1 MATILKFKHF
11 FLKDHE
17 DEIAVFKIEPAQ
29 NLQNLSREFCSKE
42 RKIFLKK
49 KKSFKKKKN
58 SSIWSFCKN
67 WVLENRD
74 NRVRDGLGGGA
85 ITRLWWQWSKIQY
98 LGQTYLFSNSGSAS
112 FLPGDLGWYPY
123 LL

>member
-42 RKIFLKK
+42 RKIFKK
-49 KKSFKKKKN
+49 KKKKKTIQKEKN
-58 SSIWSFCKN
+58 SSIRSFCKN
-67 WVLENRD
+67 
-74 NRVRDGLGGGA
+74 
-85 ITRLWWQWSKIQY
+85 
-98 LGQTYLFSNSGSAS
+98 
-112 FLPGDLGWYPY
+112 
-123 LL
+123 